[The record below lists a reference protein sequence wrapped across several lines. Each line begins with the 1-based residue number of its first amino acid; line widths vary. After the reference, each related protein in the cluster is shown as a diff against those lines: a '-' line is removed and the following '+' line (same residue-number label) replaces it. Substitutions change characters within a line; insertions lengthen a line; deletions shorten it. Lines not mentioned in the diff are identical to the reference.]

1 MHAMMDLRLSKQRH
15 EEMLREAEL
24 DRLKKTLRA
33 NRRRSASSR
42 WASTVAWELARTT
55 GLLRK
60 LFSTPKNHD
69 KN

>member
-1 MHAMMDLRLSKQRH
+1 MHAMMDLRLAKQRH

-42 WASTVAWELARTT
+42 WASTVAWELARTA
-55 GLLRK
+55 GLFRK
-60 LFSTPKNHD
+60 LFSTPKYHD
-69 KN
+69 QN